1 MDNFVIHIHL
11 YLTNRETELTAFN
24 NLKRLKSNGF
34 KILVTSAKL
43 IPLDFY
49 QYIDHFYYD
58 SENQMMELEYKKADP
73 LVWWYDAGN
82 IKFNFVVDGFQKHGL
97 AVLRSMIKGCHIASG
112 LGYKN
117 IIRFEFDDFFGK
129 KSMDLIKQICGEIED
144 KKYDFYTYK
153 NDYGGE
159 RVDIST
165 HLIFYS
171 CKSFIKLFGRIKNE
185 HNYKEYL
192 EELEIPNEAIILEE
206 FIYRYI
212 QKHKLNV
219 YYGNGHTMHELFDDS
234 AFNMH
239 QSALGV
245 VDGAISD
252 VMIIKRGD
260 VRDIENLCIAAQN
273 VSSNIPMTIYFD
285 LYDKDKKLIRTDEI
299 YLEIIG
305 QWKYDF
311 LNDVKNIHEIKVRHQ
326 NNPVHKTFKVY
337 FEDDQV
343 NIINLDMPNVHNWQE
358 IIFN

>member
-1 MDNFVIHIHL
+1 VDNFVIHLHL
-11 YLTNRETELTAFN
+11 YLTSRETELTAFN
-24 NLKRLKSNGF
+24 NLKRLKNYGF
-34 KILVTSAKL
+34 KILVTSPKP

-49 QYIDHFYYD
+49 QYIDHFYYNN
-58 SENQMMELEYKKADP
+58 ENQMMELEYKKADP
-73 LVWWYDAGN
+73 LVWWYAAGN

-97 AVLRSMIKGCHIASG
+97 AVLRSMIKGCQIAKG

-129 KSMDLIKQICGEIED
+129 KSIGLIKEICSDIED

-171 CKSFIKLFGRIKNE
+171 CDSFLKLFGRIKNE
-185 HNYKEYL
+185 YDYKEYL
-192 EELEIPNEAIILEE
+192 KDLEIPDEAIILEE

-212 QKHKLNV
+212 QKHNLNV
-219 YYGNGHTMHELFDDS
+219 YYGNGHTMHQLFIDS

-239 QSALGV
+239 QSPIGV

-252 VMIIKRGD
+252 VMIIKRGED
-260 VRDIENLCIAAQN
+260 RDLENLCIAAQN
-273 VSSNIPMTIYFD
+273 VSSDNPVIIYFD
-285 LYDKDKKLIRTDEI
+285 LYDKNKNLIKTDEI

-305 QWKYDF
+305 QWRYDF
-311 LNDVKNIHEIKVRHQ
+311 LNNTKNISEIKIRHQ

-337 FEDDQV
+337 FEDGQV
-343 NIINLDMPNVHNWQE
+343 NIINIDMPNVHNWQE